1 MSKDNVTPI
10 TKRQSDVTLASVRT
24 AIDSWRQAKKR
35 SNEKMPDYLWDQVL
49 LLLKCEPGSDSRILA
64 ALRINRPQLE
74 AEKQRRQ
81 SIVSL
86 AGKETSDSVE
96 ELDFC
101 EVKTVQEPSYPLAY
115 KPAEAFTT
123 TTSVVEL
130 YRKDGALMKIH
141 ICTERF
147 DELLRAFFNGCE

>member
-1 MSKDNVTPI
+1 MSTNNVTPI
-10 TKRQSDVTLASVRT
+10 TKVKSDITLTSVNE
-24 AIDSWRQAKKR
+24 AINAWRQTRKK
-35 SNEKMPDYLWDQVL
+35 SNEKMPAHLWDQVFM
-49 LLLKCEPGSDSRILA
+49 LLKTEDEPDSRILA
-64 ALRINRPQLE
+64 TLCLTRPQLE

-81 SIVSL
+81 SIPSP
-86 AGKETSDSVE
+86 ANNQSASVE
-96 ELDFC
+96 ALDFC
-101 EVKTVQEPSYPLAY
+101 EVKTIQEPSYPLAY

-147 DELLRAFFNGCE
+147 DELLRAFFNGCQ

>member
-10 TKRQSDVTLASVRT
+10 THHQSNVTVASVSEAINTWRRT
-24 AIDSWRQAKKR
+24 RKKM
-35 SNEKMPDYLWDQVL
+35 NEKMPTHLWDLVIS
-49 LLLKCEPGSDSRILA
+49 LLKTEPGSDSKILA
-64 ALRINRPQLE
+64 MLCLTKPQLQ

-81 SIVSL
+81 PIGASADNQSAPI
-86 AGKETSDSVE
+86 ET
-96 ELDFC
+96 LDFC
-101 EVKTVQEPSYPLAY
+101 EVKTIQEPSYPLAY

-147 DELLRAFFNGCE
+147 DELLRAFFNGCQ